1 MSNLEHDTTNDTRF
15 ADFKGVVHE
24 LGRESAAGKD
34 SLPNLAIAFA
44 RAVAD
49 GVLDPAKDAAGRD
62 GAARVFDWYA
72 TSEGKKA
79 VHDRTENG
87 LKANISKLR
96 QIQNAA
102 GNPKYDFVD
111 VLNRA
116 ILVRRDCKDNDLDV
130 KPAYAAYVDVAREQ
144 LKHDD
149 EISDDMIRDV
159 VLKSNNTREVTL
171 EGELKKIE
179 KALENI
185 VTGEKWDHIKDQ
197 SHEVMTAAT
206 LIKERRV
213 AVEAMLKTKKA
224 LSDALEAGVIT
235 QEAYDERMA
244 LVA

>member
-1 MSNLEHDTTNDTRF
+1 MSNLEHDTTNDTRY

-24 LGRESAAGKD
+24 LGRDAAAGKD

-49 GVLDPAKDAAGRD
+49 GVIDPAKDTSGRD

-87 LKANISKLR
+87 LKANVSKLR

-116 ILVRRDCKDNDLDV
+116 ILIRRDAKDDDLEV

-144 LKHDD
+144 LKHDE

-159 VLKSNNTREVTL
+159 VLKSANTREVTL

-197 SHEVMTAAT
+197 SHEVITAAS
-206 LIKERRV
+206 LVKERRV
-213 AVEAMLKTKKA
+213 AVEAQLKTKKA
-224 LSDALEAGVIT
+224 LGDALAAGIIT
-235 QEAYDERMA
+235 QEAFDERMA
-244 LVA
+244 LAA